1 VEIER
6 ARRKPT
12 GSLSA
17 YDNYLRAMP
26 HLHRGTREAIDQ
38 ALPLFYEALQL
49 DPEFASAHAMGAW
62 CYFWRKING
71 CITDQPREIA
81 EGVRLARLAVELGKD
96 DAVALTRGGHA
107 LAHLVGDL
115 DGGIAL
121 IDRALMLN
129 PNLAAAW
136 FLGGFLRTLNGDPDT
151 AIEFLTRAMRFSP
164 LDPEMFRMQAGMAL
178 SHLFAGR
185 FDLASTWAEQSFR
198 QSPTF
203 LAVVAVIAASH
214 ALAGR
219 MEQARTAIGHLQML
233 NPTFRVS
240 SLQDWLPIRQPEH
253 LAMFVTGLRK
263 AGLPV

>member
-1 VEIER
+1 
-6 ARRKPT
+6 
-12 GSLSA
+12 
-17 YDNYLRAMP
+17 
-26 HLHRGTREAIDQ
+26 
-38 ALPLFYEALQL
+38 LFYEALQL
-49 DPEFASAHAMGAW
+49 DPEFASAHAMAAW
-62 CYFWRKING
+62 CYFWRKVNG
-71 CITDQPREIA
+71 WITDQPREIA
-81 EGVRLARLAVELGKD
+81 EGVRLARLAVQLGKD

-136 FLGGFLRTLNGDPDT
+136 FLGGFLRTLHGDPDT

-219 MEQARTAIGHLQML
+219 IEQARTAIGHLQVL
-233 NPTFRVS
+233 SPTFHVS